1 MPTPAWYVSL
11 REWGLETL
19 RPGMMLRLS
28 AVGLAVE
35 LLIAA
40 STLAPGAPV
49 LPQWPQ
55 FVLVPLI
62 FVIHFSAILRV
73 QASGRRRL
81 RWREMVAEV
90 PPVFVA
96 AAVILLA
103 GAWLV
108 SMASLLRL
116 GGQPTMSGGHYYLND
131 HGTLL
136 PVRRAAY
143 EHARVL
149 EERIFTLGPSIFFTL
164 GVLVHYP
171 RRGVAAGA
179 FP

>member
-1 MPTPAWYVSL
+1 MPTPAWDVSL

-28 AVGLAVE
+28 VAGLAVE

-40 STLAPGAPV
+40 RTLAPGAPL

-55 FVLVPLI
+55 FLLVPLI
-62 FVIHFSAILRV
+62 FVIHFSSILRV
-73 QASGRRRL
+73 QSSGRRRL
-81 RWREMVAEV
+81 RWRELAAEV

-96 AAVILLA
+96 AAV
-103 GAWLV
+103 V
-108 SMASLLRL
+108 
-116 GGQPTMSGGHYYLND
+116 
-131 HGTLL
+131 
-136 PVRRAAY
+136 Y

-149 EERIFTLGPSIFFTL
+149 EQRIFTLGPSIFFTL

-179 FP
+179 FA